1 MMNKENSLK
10 LKLPLLLPFEA
21 KDCRKSLTYIG
32 AAGFEPRAFSVINSL
47 TKDNVRVDNAIA
59 ITYLPFDNRN
69 KVKKFGKRL
78 KGLTSSI
85 SWVIYNRHDPQSF
98 QNSFPSLFA
107 TINSKSVLIDIS
119 AMSKMLIMLVLQ
131 LIRKT
136 NKEVIITYSEA
147 STYYPTIKEFQTKKR
162 LKVPTDFLTSDV
174 FRILHVTSLSSS
186 SMQGHPILLIAYPT
200 FNHKEIVAL
209 HNELSPNCMLLILGM
224 PHEKHNEWRLKA
236 IKEINS
242 RILDDSDYCR
252 EIMTLS
258 TFDYISNTLKLEE
271 IYQKYKYTHRILLA
285 PTGSKLQ
292 TIACFMFKQLHPD
305 VQIVYPATEYF
316 SGDYTDGCKA
326 IWCIPIANFLE
337 LISQLDKYR
346 WLS

>member
-1 MMNKENSLK
+1 LKEL
-10 LKLPLLLPFEA
+10 A
-21 KDCRKSLTYIG
+21 
-32 AAGFEPRAFSVINSL
+32 
-47 TKDNVRVDNAIA
+47 
-59 ITYLPFDNRN
+59 
-69 KVKKFGKRL
+69 
-78 KGLTSSI
+78 SSI
-85 SWVIYNRHDPQSF
+85 SWVVYDRHDPQSF
-98 QNSFPSLFA
+98 QNSFPSLFV
-107 TINSKSVLIDIS
+107 TINSKSILIDIS
-119 AMSKMLIMLVLQ
+119 AMSKMLIMLILQ

-136 NKEVIITYSEA
+136 NRKVIIAYSEA
-147 STYYPTIKEFQTKKR
+147 TIYHPTIEEFQAKKE
-162 LKVPTDFLTSDV
+162 LKGTTDFLTSDV

-224 PHEKHNEWRLKA
+224 PHEKHNEWRLEA

-242 RILDDSDYCR
+242 KILDDPDYCR

-285 PTGSKLQ
+285 PTGSKFQ

-316 SGDYTDGCKA
+316 SGDYTDGCKT
-326 IWCIPIANFLE
+326 IWCIPIANFSE
-337 LISQLDKYR
+337 FISQLDKYR